1 MKNISRRS
9 FLKTGAVAAAG
20 LTIVPGSVLGK
31 SFGYTA
37 PSDKLNI
44 AGIGVGG
51 MGRRNLA
58 NMNTENIVA
67 LCDVDW
73 HYADKTFKDYP
84 KAKRFKD
91 WRVMFDE
98 MGKSIDA
105 IMVATPDHTH
115 AGVTAHAITLGKHC
129 YTQKPLT
136 HSVYESRLLTKLAKK
151 YKVAT
156 QMGNQGNSFDWCRQ
170 IAEWIQSGVIGDVYE
185 VHCWTD
191 RPIWPQ
197 GLMKPNDTPKCPKT
211 LDWDL
216 WIGPAQKRPYNPVY
230 TPWNW
235 RGWWDFGTGALG
247 DMACHIMDPLYWAL
261 DLKYPTSVI
270 GSSTLSN
277 LYSPP
282 HAQIVTY
289 TFPARP
295 PKGNVKMP
303 EVKVYWYDG
312 GLMPPR
318 PEELKDGQMMDTL
331 NSGSHSI
338 FDPKSKKT
346 QNILVEVIFMSK
358 TAKLKVNWGTKT
370 QFSFRDTET
379 DVPIKVGAHGEFEVQ
394 ICNPRKAYL
403 ELIGAQKQFDI
414 NQLKERLAMR
424 MMSKVEPAI
433 ARAMREKSL
442 TYDRLSEHKDEIAQS
457 VLPELSKMFEEDYGL
472 KMFSFTLASVMIADE
487 YVKAIETAKRE
498 KREREE
504 EEAKLR
510 AEKIEAAARD
520 DKNWEKE
527 NASAFSSP

>member
-1 MKNISRRS
+1 MRRDR
-9 FLKTGAVAAAG
+9 
-20 LTIVPGSVLGK
+20 P
-31 SFGYTA
+31 
-37 PSDKLNI
+37 
-44 AGIGVGG
+44 
-51 MGRRNLA
+51 RN
-58 NMNTENIVA
+58 
-67 LCDVDW
+67 
-73 HYADKTFKDYP
+73 
-84 KAKRFKD
+84 
-91 WRVMFDE
+91 
-98 MGKSIDA
+98 
-105 IMVATPDHTH
+105 
-115 AGVTAHAITLGKHC
+115 TLGKHC

-318 PEELKDGQMMDTL
+318 PEELKDGQMMGDE
-331 NSGSHSI
+331 NGGII
-338 FDPKSKKT
+338 F
-346 QNILVEVIFMSK
+346 I
-358 TAKLKVNWGTKT
+358 GTKGKIMT
-370 QFSFRDTET
+370 GCYGMNPTLLPVSDMEHFNQPKPTIPRVKGGNGDIWSTNAHEQDWIRACQGIPGKSYGSLIQLPVLRSVQRDGRDGSLGRSPLGLQGLHRELQWDGENMRFTNISPNDKIKIVTVDDFKVIDGDPRFDRRFAEFNAAEMANEWIKHTYNNGFSLPDM
-379 DVPIKVGAHGEFEVQ
+379 
-394 ICNPRKAYL
+394 PR
-403 ELIGAQKQFDI
+403 
-414 NQLKERLAMR
+414 
-424 MMSKVEPAI
+424 
-433 ARAMREKSL
+433 
-442 TYDRLSEHKDEIAQS
+442 
-457 VLPELSKMFEEDYGL
+457 
-472 KMFSFTLASVMIADE
+472 
-487 YVKAIETAKRE
+487 
-498 KREREE
+498 
-504 EEAKLR
+504 
-510 AEKIEAAARD
+510 
-520 DKNWEKE
+520 
-527 NASAFSSP
+527 

>member
-235 RGWWDFGTGALG
+235 RGWWDFGTVAFG
-247 DMACHIMDPLYWAL
+247 DMACHVLDPVYQS
-261 DLKYPTSVI
+261 LKLGYPDRVQ
-270 GSSTLSN
+270 GRST
-277 LYSPP
+277 
-282 HAQIVTY
+282 QINTESAPQSEVVEFR
-289 TFPARP
+289 FPARDNL
-295 PKGNVKMP
+295 PKVALP

-312 GLMPPR
+312 GMLPQR
-318 PEELKDGQMMDTL
+318 PDLLPDGVDMMRDGLGGCIFVGTKDTL
-331 NSGSHSI
+331 ICDCGGFNSRLLSGRVPQVTPYLRRI
-338 FDPKSKKT
+338 PNATGYFDGFHEQDWIRACKESPENRVEGTSNFAYSGPFNEMVLLGVLAIRLQGLNKKLMWDA
-346 QNILVEVIFMSK
+346 QNMRFTNISSSDVLKIVTSDDFKVIDGHPYFD
-358 TAKLKVNWGTKT
+358 TKY
-370 QFSFRDTET
+370 
-379 DVPIKVGAHGEFEVQ
+379 AEF
-394 ICNPRKAYL
+394 NAL
-403 ELIGAQKQFDI
+403 EAANEYI
-414 NQLKERLAMR
+414 RHTY
-424 MMSKVEPAI
+424 
-433 ARAMREKSL
+433 REGWS
-442 TYDRLSEHKDEIAQS
+442 
-457 VLPELSKMFEEDYGL
+457 LPEMP
-472 KMFSFTLASVMIADE
+472 V
-487 YVKAIETAKRE
+487 
-498 KREREE
+498 
-504 EEAKLR
+504 
-510 AEKIEAAARD
+510 
-520 DKNWEKE
+520 
-527 NASAFSSP
+527 

>member
-1 MKNISRRS
+1 MNKISRRN
-9 FLKTGAVAAAG
+9 FLGSVGTAAVG
-20 LTIVPGSVLGK
+20 ITIVPGNVLGK

-58 NMNTENIVA
+58 NMKTENIVA

-84 KAKRFKD
+84 HAKRFKD

-98 MGKSIDA
+98 FGKSIDA
-105 IMVATPDHTH
+105 VMVATPDHSH

-170 IAEWIQSGVIGDVYE
+170 IAEWIQSGIIGE
-185 VHCWTD
+185 VTEVQCWTD

-197 GLMKPNDTPKCPKT
+197 GLSEPKASAQCPEK
-211 LDWDL
+211 LDWKL
-216 WIGPAQKRPYNPVY
+216 WIGSAKTRPYSEAY

-235 RGWWDFGTGALG
+235 RGFWDFGTGALG

-277 LYSPP
+277 FYSPP
-282 HAQIVTY
+282 TAQMVTY
-289 TFPARP
+289 TFPARK
-295 PKGNVKMP
+295 PKGTVKMP

-318 PEELKDGQMMDTL
+318 PAELKDGEMMGDENGGIIFIGSKGKIMTGCYGSGATL
-331 NSGSHSI
+331 L
-338 FDPKSKKT
+338 PKSEMNNFNQPTPSIPRIKGGNGDIWQT
-346 QNILVEVIFMSK
+346 NAHEQDWIRASK
-358 TAKLKVNWGTKT
+358 ETPENRLEASSN
-370 QFSFRDTET
+370 FSFSGPFNEMVVMGVLATRLA
-379 DVPIKVGAHGEFEVQ
+379 GLAGLH
-394 ICNPRKAYL
+394 R
-403 ELIGAQKQFDI
+403 ELIWDGE
-414 NQLKERLAMR
+414 NMR
-424 MMSKVEPAI
+424 FTNISTSDKIKIV
-433 ARAMREKSL
+433 
-442 TYDRLSEHKDEIAQS
+442 TKDEYSIVDGDPHFDRQFADFNALEMANEMIKHTYQNGFS
-457 VLPELSKMFEEDYGL
+457 LPGMPE
-472 KMFSFTLASVMIADE
+472 
-487 YVKAIETAKRE
+487 
-498 KREREE
+498 
-504 EEAKLR
+504 
-510 AEKIEAAARD
+510 
-520 DKNWEKE
+520 
-527 NASAFSSP
+527 

>member
-318 PEELKDGQMMDTL
+318 PEELKDGQMMGDE
-331 NSGSHSI
+331 NGGII
-338 FDPKSKKT
+338 F
-346 QNILVEVIFMSK
+346 I
-358 TAKLKVNWGTKT
+358 GTKGKIMT
-370 QFSFRDTET
+370 GCYGMNPTLLPVSDMEHFNQPKPTIPRVKGGNVDIWSTNAHEQDWIRACKESPENRTEASSNFQFSGPFNEM
-379 DVPIKVGAHGEFEVQ
+379 VVMGV
-394 ICNPRKAYL
+394 
-403 ELIGAQKQFDI
+403 
-414 NQLKERLAMR
+414 LA
-424 MMSKVEPAI
+424 V
-433 ARAMREKSL
+433 
-442 TYDRLSEHKDEIAQS
+442 RLSGLQGLHRELQWDGENMRFTNISPNDKIKIVTVDDFKVIDGDPRFDRRFAEFNAAEMANEWIKHTYNNGFS
-457 VLPELSKMFEEDYGL
+457 LPDMP
-472 KMFSFTLASVMIADE
+472 
-487 YVKAIETAKRE
+487 R
-498 KREREE
+498 
-504 EEAKLR
+504 
-510 AEKIEAAARD
+510 
-520 DKNWEKE
+520 
-527 NASAFSSP
+527 